1 MDSTQMRARCPQS
14 DLDWF
19 IAEAIGWDLCFP
31 RMSARRKG
39 GVGSIVK
46 SADTSVWG
54 VVFAVSE
61 EDLVRLDSFEGVPQ
75 SYTRDGL
82 EVTTQ
87 NGTAREV
94 WSYFAVSQGR
104 EFAPHSEYLALYL
117 SGAQHFGLP
126 PNYIEKLRRIRTAD
140 NA

>member
-1 MDSTQMRARCPQS
+1 MFSPYERTPKRWGRN
-14 DLDWF
+14 
-19 IAEAIGWDLCFP
+19 
-31 RMSARRKG
+31 
-39 GVGSIVK
+39 IVK

-61 EDLVRLDSFEGVPQ
+61 EDLVRDSFEGVPQ
-75 SYTRDGL
+75 SYTRDRL

-94 WSYFAVSQGR
+94 WSYFAVSQCR
-104 EFAPHSEYLALYL
+104 EFFGPHSEYLALYL